1 MNENAPSLEAIF
13 ANAESDH
20 GEDVAVALRFL
31 LQRALKSEDPYPKIA
46 PGVKAVIDRWMVE
59 GVR

>member
-13 ANAESDH
+13 SITESDF
-20 GEDVAVALRFL
+20 GEDVAIALRFL
-31 LQRALKSEDPYPKIA
+31 LQRALKSEDVYPKIA
-46 PGVKAVIDRWMVE
+46 PGVKAVIDRWMAE